1 MQRRRPQAAR
11 VALAQLVAVG
21 LETSE
26 EHCAGMSRV
35 GSGSGQWAGARAASS
50 DVRGGGGVEM
60 EGKGW
65 DGTYRLRSR
74 SARS

>member
-21 LETSE
+21 LETNE

-35 GSGSGQWAGARAASS
+35 GSGQWADARAASS

-60 EGKGW
+60 EG
-65 DGTYRLRSR
+65 TYRLRSR